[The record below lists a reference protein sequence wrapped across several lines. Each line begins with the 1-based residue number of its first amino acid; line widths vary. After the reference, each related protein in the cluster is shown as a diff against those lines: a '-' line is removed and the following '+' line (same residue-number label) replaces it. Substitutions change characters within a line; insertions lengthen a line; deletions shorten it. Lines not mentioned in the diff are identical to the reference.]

1 MKRLAIVL
9 THPVQYYV
17 PIFQILQ
24 QRGRLQIKVFYTWEQ
39 ARNNQKHDPGFG
51 KTISWDLPLLEGYDF
66 SFVRNVAKNP
76 GSHHFLGINN
86 PSLIRE
92 IEEWK
97 PEALLIF
104 GWSFLSHLRL
114 MRYFKGKIPLYFR
127 GDSTLLNESEQPFYR
142 NFLRRM
148 FLKQVY
154 KYIDK
159 AFYVG
164 KSNKQYYLAHGL
176 SENQLIFAPHAIDNK
191 RFSKYIIDKDS
202 TKSTILREEIGIS
215 SAEYLIIFVG
225 KFIEVKNPLLLLEG
239 FEKIQREGVHLLF
252 IGNGPLEETLK
263 QRAITIRNVH
273 FLPFLNQK
281 KLPTIYADSDL
292 LVLPSKSETWGLVV
306 NEAMASGLPVI
317 VSDKVGCAADLVLNG
332 KNGFIFESGNLHSLV
347 NCLSLVIKDSN
358 VSSQMG
364 ESSRQ
369 IIKQY
374 NFEAICTAIENE
386 IGNYELR
393 IKY

>member
-1 MKRLAIVL
+1 
-9 THPVQYYV
+9 
-17 PIFQILQ
+17 
-24 QRGRLQIKVFYTWEQ
+24 
-39 ARNNQKHDPGFG
+39 
-51 KTISWDLPLLEGYDF
+51 
-66 SFVRNVAKNP
+66 
-76 GSHHFLGINN
+76 
-86 PSLIRE
+86 
-92 IEEWK
+92 
-97 PEALLIF
+97 
-104 GWSFLSHLRL
+104 
-114 MRYFKGKIPLYFR
+114 
-127 GDSTLLNESEQPFYR
+127 
-142 NFLRRM
+142 
-148 FLKQVY
+148 
-154 KYIDK
+154 
-159 AFYVG
+159 
-164 KSNKQYYLAHGL
+164 
-176 SENQLIFAPHAIDNK
+176 
-191 RFSKYIIDKDS
+191 
-202 TKSTILREEIGIS
+202 
-215 SAEYLIIFVG
+215 
-225 KFIEVKNPLLLLEG
+225 
-239 FEKIQREGVHLLF
+239 
-252 IGNGPLEETLK
+252 
-263 QRAITIRNVH
+263 VH